1 MHTILHT
8 SQLSLSLLSLTKLLG
23 FFFFFALQNLQLSH
37 LIRRKKKEIVIM
49 GNCMEI
55 CLLQREEEL
64 EDEIVHEQKME
75 GEIVKA
81 KENVVEKNNIMRMKM
96 VLSKE
101 ELESLLV
108 QLKHNEGK
116 NLEELL
122 GEIEMERR
130 RKENNTSDSKWK
142 PSLESIIES
151 PEIQEM
157 MDRS

>member
-1 MHTILHT
+1 
-8 SQLSLSLLSLTKLLG
+8 
-23 FFFFFALQNLQLSH
+23 
-37 LIRRKKKEIVIM
+37 M
-49 GNCMEI
+49 GNCMET

-64 EDEIVHEQKME
+64 EDQIVHEQAME
-75 GEIVKA
+75 
-81 KENVVEKNNIMRMKM
+81 ENVVEKNNIMRMKV

-108 QLKHNEGK
+108 QLKLNEGK

-130 RKENNTSDSKWK
+130 RKENNRSDYKWK

-151 PEIQEM
+151 PKIQEM